1 MSNYELCKRAKLDVK
16 PLSDMYGHRVIDHV
30 ILASEVEEMLQNA
43 QVVYGQ
49 TEEVPGQVQWSET
62 KIATDTHQARLI
74 LVEEIKREL
83 LKHEFEVQVSN
94 TYEHGILL
102 ENFKGKR
109 VKVTIQEVG

>member
-43 QVVYGQ
+43 KVVYGSPDTPSDQ
-49 TEEVPGQVQWSET
+49 LAWSCT
-62 KIATDTHQARLI
+62 QLDCDTHQARLI

>member
-43 QVVYGQ
+43 KVVYGVDQ
-49 TEEVPGQVQWSET
+49 ADGVWTNGERESS
-62 KIATDTHQARLI
+62 DTHQARLI

-109 VKVTIQEVG
+109 VKVTIQEV